1 MRNGDPKFWLLQCTH
16 NKMFS
21 KSWVSKRLA
30 NRKHRTEQLK
40 NMDYQPFHHLSRDVL
55 FCLLDWIETLME
67 TRKLPP
73 NTLLW
78 LSSTSKDLRTAA
90 YSRIFTT
97 ISYTNT
103 FATAKDMKRG
113 ALMVQ
118 TNLMMY
124 EKTKYV
130 MKIIGFKSV
139 C

>member
-1 MRNGDPKFWLLQCTH
+1 
-16 NKMFS
+16 
-21 KSWVSKRLA
+21 
-30 NRKHRTEQLK
+30 
-40 NMDYQPFHHLSRDVL
+40 
-55 FCLLDWIETLME
+55 ME